1 MGERRARSGGMGKRT
16 LFPIAHGVART
27 TSNHGQTAKSVRLA
41 HATPRFGRSAGFSM
55 VEVVVAIVIVGLM
68 YVAAINTLGAT
79 RVGHYKIARQQRA
92 LLLAHGLMAE
102 ITQHPYWDRVNKAG
116 LGPAADE
123 TVPGDRSLYDDVDD
137 YNGWSM
143 SPPEAKDGTPLVGYD
158 DWRREVDIVWVDPS
172 SLSEVGSESG
182 VKRITVTVQE
192 RGVFVTELVAYRTLA
207 WDESLVE

>member
-1 MGERRARSGGMGKRT
+1 
-16 LFPIAHGVART
+16 
-27 TSNHGQTAKSVRLA
+27 
-41 HATPRFGRSAGFSM
+41 M

-68 YVAAINTLGAT
+68 YVAAMNTLGAT

-102 ITQHPYWDRVNKAG
+102 ITQQPYWDPVNQAG
-116 LGPAADE
+116 LGPAAEE

-137 YNGWSM
+137 YTGWSAA
-143 SPPEAKDGTPLVGYD
+143 PPETKDGTPLTGYD
-158 DWRREVDIVWVDPS
+158 DWRRDVKVVWIDPS
-172 SLSEVGSESG
+172 TLNEVGSESG

-207 WDESLVE
+207 WDESLKE